1 MTGSRSDFVGP
12 QGCVFQESGGAEL
25 ADAVDLFWNPPRSDL
40 LPFWFD
46 LTCHYLDGS
55 FRVCE

>member
-25 ADAVDLFWNPPRSDL
+25 ADAVDLFWNPPDL
-40 LPFWFD
+40 IFD
-46 LTCHYLDGS
+46 LFGLT
-55 FRVCE
+55 